1 MQLKHIEQT
10 HVIHDQHKHLTPP
23 LPLPL
28 PRRVVPLSLSLYDLL
43 VSLTRY
49 LKPKSIKHSYHI
61 YIYTFKEYYKILL
74 KQDSCVAILT
84 IDSKRLVPSFLF
96 TSVVIIL
103 TA

>member
-1 MQLKHIEQT
+1 MQLKYIEQT

-23 LPLPL
+23 SPSPGVLYLS
-28 PRRVVPLSLSLYDLL
+28 LSLSLYDLL

-61 YIYTFKEYYKILL
+61 YIYTFKEYYKVLL
-74 KQDSCVAILT
+74 KQDSCVAVLT

>member
-1 MQLKHIEQT
+1 MTNTNTCH
-10 HVIHDQHKHLTPP
+10 PP
-23 LPLPL
+23 SPSPGVLY
-28 PRRVVPLSLSLYDLL
+28 LSLSLFLSMTYWCHSLVISNQNLL
-43 VSLTRY
+43 NVLIIY
-49 LKPKSIKHSYHI
+49 I
-61 YIYTFKEYYKILL
+61 YIYTFKEYYKVLL